1 MTGEVALCPLRD
13 TLTAPGDQY
22 ILGQTGVGI
31 NDLEVGEL
39 NSTLGE
45 LFDEIVQFTVWLLS
59 VSVPITIA
67 VGFEL
72 PQWAAVVTHLR

>member
-1 MTGEVALCPLRD
+1 
-13 TLTAPGDQY
+13 
-22 ILGQTGVGI
+22 
-31 NDLEVGEL
+31 L